1 MSPTGRET
9 SSRGRRAV
17 KACSFCRLRK
27 FRCNSQTP
35 CTNCVQYGKD
45 CVYDDLPKRP
55 RPSFARLTALEEEN
69 KRLQEALRNASTASQ
84 NGTPSRGTPRE
95 TSPNHSPAQ
104 SPSPSRSRDGSEDKQ
119 AQALTKSSPQESA
132 SLERDDGNNSDD
144 DADIDCAPG
153 TPPVTIPDTPL
164 NSSPAPHPAPGPRT
178 ASTPVIEKQPEPVLP
193 VTTPHAP
200 TTGRGAG
207 NNTRYH
213 GPTSTLFDETAAPVS
228 HGRRQHAPH
237 ANNANA
243 NGPSTYWVQKSLF
256 AEAASQRH
264 LETINLAAGKLDF
277 DGVDPDLG
285 MHLLRLHWN
294 RQHHSFLITYRPAF
308 MRDMACGGPYFSR
321 LLLNAI
327 FFGASKFSNRP
338 EVRRDPN
345 DVRTAGWLFRERVRQ
360 LLGSALDRS
369 DITTIQA
376 LLVMTSSLFALG
388 DERSAAW
395 LYAGTAF
402 RMIIDLGMHVDGLGG
417 TSGLSEEDVEIRRR
431 VFWGAFVVDK
441 IQSLYQ
447 GRPVSLQEIETNV
460 PLVFHDE
467 YEELENW
474 QPFAYY
480 TYAGANLA
488 RDYPGSPAYSVS
500 CFTQLC
506 RLSLIMN
513 GILNA
518 VYAERSVKKK
528 PEALAED
535 LQRLHADLETWKNE
549 LPPHLNFDPSSKT
562 QTTPPPH
569 VLSLLAMHN
578 VLLILL
584 HRPFVSDGHLHA
596 NLRALSTRS
605 FMTCAQAATAIV
617 SLLRCYNAAFSV
629 RRAPYLISYA
639 TYVAATIHVRI
650 AAQPGFATE
659 AKEALAICLMVFDEN
674 SETNWAVK
682 RARAVIG
689 GLMQRMG
696 VSVEAADA
704 STTTAPTTARTG
716 DAEALMALAAASTL
730 PSSSTLVAT
739 SPAQSHV
746 SARAGNKRSMQS
758 RDKDLLH
765 TPRRRQRQRL
775 RRDISGGLPGSGGDS
790 TSMPMEATPSAA
802 SFSSAS
808 ASASPAATMA
818 MNGSN
823 GVNGN
828 GNENMPAGVAAT
840 FDIDAIISSFMSN
853 QQPQMAGAFKSL
865 PSPDNPQQ
873 AVNQPQQSQQQH
885 HPQGQPQPQQHPL
898 AMHQRSQSSP
908 AMQPGRPSYADHF
921 LPSQG
926 MAAAYPSPSPAQHAP
941 TPATMHTPH
950 PVPSAGGHYTSNLQ
964 QPQHHHPGGGPWFSP
979 TGPPPP
985 APPGI
990 PLAYHNAMLQPQ
1002 PPVASPRFTGYP
1014 GGATANR
1021 PPMANDEAPQGPW
1034 QPGTSGPDSAM
1045 PLHANNMHASD
1056 LLFGFNSSVLDG
1068 VGWEF
1073 DERY

>member
-1 MSPTGRET
+1 
-9 SSRGRRAV
+9 
-17 KACSFCRLRK
+17 
-27 FRCNSQTP
+27 
-35 CTNCVQYGKD
+35 
-45 CVYDDLPKRP
+45 
-55 RPSFARLTALEEEN
+55 
-69 KRLQEALRNASTASQ
+69 
-84 NGTPSRGTPRE
+84 
-95 TSPNHSPAQ
+95 
-104 SPSPSRSRDGSEDKQ
+104 
-119 AQALTKSSPQESA
+119 
-132 SLERDDGNNSDD
+132 
-144 DADIDCAPG
+144 
-153 TPPVTIPDTPL
+153 
-164 NSSPAPHPAPGPRT
+164 
-178 ASTPVIEKQPEPVLP
+178 
-193 VTTPHAP
+193 
-200 TTGRGAG
+200 
-207 NNTRYH
+207 
-213 GPTSTLFDETAAPVS
+213 
-228 HGRRQHAPH
+228 
-237 ANNANA
+237 
-243 NGPSTYWVQKSLF
+243 
-256 AEAASQRH
+256 
-264 LETINLAAGKLDF
+264 
-277 DGVDPDLG
+277 
-285 MHLLRLHWN
+285 
-294 RQHHSFLITYRPAF
+294 

-447 GRPVSLQEIETNV
+447 GRPVSLQEIETSV

-480 TYAGANLA
+480 TYAGAQLA

-549 LPPHLNFDPSSKT
+549 LPPHLDFDPSSKS

-659 AKEALAICLMVFDEN
+659 AKEVLAICLMVFDEN

-704 STTTAPTTARTG
+704 STANGKTAARTE
-716 DAEALMALAAASTL
+716 DAEALIALASTSTGTSSAAPTL
-730 PSSSTLVAT
+730 PSSATLVAT
-739 SPAQSHV
+739 SPTQSQF
-746 SARAGNKRSMQS
+746 SPRAGNKRSTQS

-775 RRDISGGLPGSGGDS
+775 RRDISGGMPASDAGDV
-790 TSMPMEATPSAA
+790 TSMPMEGTPSAA

-808 ASASPAATMA
+808 ASASPAAMA
-818 MNGSN
+818 MNGQNSA
-823 GVNGN
+823 NGN
-828 GNENMPAGVAAT
+828 GSMPPAAVAAT

-873 AVNQPQQSQQQH
+873 ATDPNQQQH
-885 HPQGQPQPQQHPL
+885 PQATPQPHQDPL
-898 AMHQRSQSSP
+898 ALQQRPQSSP
-908 AMQPGRPSYADHF
+908 AMQPGRPSYTEHF

-926 MAAAYPSPSPAQHAP
+926 MAAAYPSPSPAQQPP
-941 TPATMHTPH
+941 TPAAMHTPH
-950 PVPSAGGHYTSNLQ
+950 TVPSTSGHYPPHLQ
-964 QPQHHHPGGGPWFSP
+964 QQHQAGGGPWFSP
-979 TGPPPP
+979 SGPPP
-985 APPGI
+985 APPGM
-990 PLAYHNAMLQPQ
+990 PFAYHNAMLQPQ
-1002 PPVASPRFTGYP
+1002 PSVASPRFTGYP
-1014 GGATANR
+1014 SGPAANR
-1021 PPMANDEAPQGPW
+1021 LPMANDDTQQGQW
-1034 QPGTSGPDSAM
+1034 QPPTSGPDPNISM
-1045 PLHANNMHASD
+1045 HANNMHASD

-1073 DERY
+1073 DERPY

>member
-1 MSPTGRET
+1 MSSTAREAP
-9 SSRGRRAV
+9 SRGRRAV

-35 CTNCVQYGKD
+35 CTNCIQYGKD

-55 RPSFARLTALEEEN
+55 RPSFARLAALEEEN
-69 KRLQEALRNASTASQ
+69 KRLQEALRDASLASQ
-84 NGTPSRGTPRE
+84 SGTPSRGTPRE
-95 TSPNHSPAQ
+95 TTSPTHSPGG
-104 SPSPSRSRDGSEDKQ
+104 SPSRSREIRSDDGSEDRQTAGPLK
-119 AQALTKSSPQESA
+119 TSPEETA
-132 SLERDDGNNSDD
+132 SLERDEVDD
-144 DADIDCAPG
+144 DDIGPAPATPVVVAPG
-153 TPPVTIPDTPL
+153 TPL
-164 NSSPAPHPAPGPRT
+164 HSSPAPSPSPPEPRTLAIEAQSEPAP
-178 ASTPVIEKQPEPVLP
+178 P
-193 VTTPHAP
+193 VTTPHGP
-200 TTGRGAG
+200 STGRSAG
-207 NNTRYH
+207 SDTRYH
-213 GPTSTLFDETAAPVS
+213 GPTSTLFDETAVRDA
-228 HGRRQHAPH
+228 HGRRQQAPH
-237 ANNANA
+237 ASNANA

-264 LETINLAAGKLDF
+264 RETINLAAGKLDF

-402 RMIIDLGMHVDGLGG
+402 RMIIDLGMHVDGLRG

-447 GRPVSLQEIETNV
+447 GRPVSLQEIETSV
-460 PLVFHDE
+460 PLAFHDE

-480 TYAGANLA
+480 TYAGTNLA

-535 LQRLHADLETWKNE
+535 LQRLHTDLVTWKSE
-549 LPPHLNFDPSSKT
+549 LPAHLNFDPNSKT

-617 SLLRCYNAAFSV
+617 ALLRCYNAAFSV

-696 VSVEAADA
+696 VNVEAAEA
-704 STTTAPTTARTG
+704 GTTNANPAPRTEEAEELMAQHSPSAAVTTTAPAMPSSTT
-716 DAEALMALAAASTL
+716 LAA
-730 PSSSTLVAT
+730 SSPVQTQF
-739 SPAQSHV
+739 SPH
-746 SARAGNKRSMQS
+746 AGNKRSTQS
-758 RDKDLLH
+758 RDKDLLD

-775 RRDISGGLPGSGGDS
+775 RKDISGPLPGGDA
-790 TSMPMEATPSAA
+790 TSMPMEAVSCSA
-802 SFSSAS
+802 SFTNAS
-808 ASASPAATMA
+808 TSASPAAMA

-823 GVNGN
+823 GTNNAGN
-828 GNENMPAGVAAT
+828 IPSTAVAAT

-865 PSPDNPQQ
+865 PSPDNSQQ
-873 AVNQPQQSQQQH
+873 AEDENNQPQRP
-885 HPQGQPQPQQHPL
+885 HPQPHQLSIQQRP
-898 AMHQRSQSSP
+898 QSSP
-908 AMQPGRPSYADHF
+908 AMQPGRPSYAEHF

-926 MAAAYPSPSPAQHAP
+926 MAAAYPSPSAAQHAP
-941 TPATMHTPH
+941 TPAVMHTPH
-950 PVPSAGGHYTSNLQ
+950 TVPSTSGHYAPHI
-964 QPQHHHPGGGPWFSP
+964 QPHPSGGWFS
-979 TGPPPP
+979 PP
-985 APPGI
+985 APPPAQSGI
-990 PLAYHNAMLQPQ
+990 PLAYHNTMLQPQPQ
-1002 PPVASPRFTGYP
+1002 PPVATSPRFTGYSS
-1014 GGATANR
+1014 TSNR
-1021 PPMANDEAPQGPW
+1021 PPMASEDTPQGPW
-1034 QPGTSGPDSAM
+1034 QPATSGPEAGIPM
-1045 PLHANNMHASD
+1045 HASNMHASD
-1056 LLFGFNSSVLDG
+1056 LLFGFNSSMLDG